1 MIWHCMIWCCMI
13 WCLLSDVVWSD
24 VVWSDAA
31 FPSWR
36 CLTWRF
42 MIWLCLNW
50 CCMIWCRIIWCCMIR
65 CWMICIDFVI
75 SGVVWSDLVWS
86 VVVWLWPGVV
96 WRCAFL
102 KGLRAKVLIGL
113 AWTLSAIFSLPMLFL
128 NSTVV
133 TNDGTIQC
141 RITIIALRRHWQ
153 VTTPRN
159 RDSNLQIYSAPLKA
173 KWRVPAYLRALR
185 RIRGVVQRVVQ
196 GTKSDFQMVRGWE
209 VWWDDGGVRVRV
221 FKEMTF

>member
-24 VVWSDAA
+24 VVWSGAA

-50 CCMIWCRIIWCCMIR
+50 CCMIWCRMIWCCMIR

-75 SGVVWSDLVWS
+75 SGVVWSGVVWSDLVWS

-159 RDSNLQIYSAPLKA
+159 RDSNLQIYRAPLKSQVKGTSLFTSA
-173 KWRVPAYLRALR
+173 ATN
-185 RIRGVVQRVVQ
+185 QRCYP
-196 GTKSDFQMVRGWE
+196 KSNPGY
-209 VWWDDGGVRVRV
+209 
-221 FKEMTF
+221 